1 MAGLPA
7 MTKSCARS
15 RVKPGDDVVR
25 PDRRPTSVE
34 TEVGDVLRSR
44 LQLTLFDPK
53 DDVGHDRIGRRRDT
67 DLLALSDDIA
77 IEERDLGAAALD
89 HILARRGAM
98 LAAAAIGH
106 REAMLVDFLLRRRI
120 ALAGARQGLGVHV
133 ANLIEGVAERLA
145 DADRFTA
152 EPVREMPERIVLDD
166 LAADQPGA
174 RGKAV
179 PHHIGDQLRPAL
191 APDILGDEGAVRV
204 GEQAADLLGAVGD
217 AAMHLADPED
227 RVL

>member
-34 TEVGDVLRSR
+34 TEVGDVLRIR

-53 DDVGHDRIGRRRDT
+53 DDVGQDRVGRRRDT

-77 IEERDLGAAALD
+77 VEERDLGTAALD
-89 HILARRGAM
+89 HVLPGRGAM

-106 REAMLVDFLLRRRI
+106 REAMLVDLLLRRRI

-133 ANLIEGVAERLA
+133 AHLVEGIAERLA
-145 DADRFTA
+145 DAARLTA

-191 APDILGDEGAVRV
+191 PPNVFGHEGAIGIR
-204 GEQAADLLGAVGD
+204 EQAANLLSAV
-217 AAMHLADPED
+217 
-227 RVL
+227 